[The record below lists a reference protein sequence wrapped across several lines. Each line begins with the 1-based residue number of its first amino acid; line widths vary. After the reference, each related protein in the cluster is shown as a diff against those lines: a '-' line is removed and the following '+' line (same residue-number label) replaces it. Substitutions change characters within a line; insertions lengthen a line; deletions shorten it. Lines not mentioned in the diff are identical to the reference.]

1 MMAAHG
7 AVSRDVSRTS
17 ARLWEASAVVLA
29 AMPLAMAIA
38 HRSSPLVLTLATL
51 LALAALAAEGR
62 VRAFYDDARA
72 TLATPVGCATLA
84 FMGWACAS
92 ILWSETP
99 ATSLQAFVEF
109 FLTLGA
115 AAGLALLLPG
125 RVSRHVVWIAAGAVA
140 LACTSMLF
148 ELATGM
154 AVRRAI
160 GVRIASYIFNRPV
173 LTTVILLAPL
183 MLWLDGRRKGRVA
196 QILLMVLV
204 AVTAAI
210 SESGSAVL
218 GVLALVLAYCAAR
231 AVPRAALAGLALATV
246 AALGTAPVIG
256 DIAQRLIPAAV
267 HGELA
272 SSHSRDRVEI
282 WRSFGA
288 AIRAAPIIGAG
299 FGASPKLDGSSEAVA
314 VAPELQILLGV
325 GHPHNAAIQ
334 IWAELG
340 VVGAVLAAMVL
351 LLTIRALS
359 RLPPRQRAPA
369 LAMLGAAASVSLV
382 GHGAWQGWW
391 AASIGAAAV
400 WFRVAVRQERAP

>member
-1 MMAAHG
+1 MAAHG
-7 AVSRDVSRTS
+7 PVSRDVSRTTG
-17 ARLWEASAVVLA
+17 RLWEASALVLA

-51 LALAALAAEGR
+51 LALAALATEGR

-72 TLATPVGCATLA
+72 ALATAVGCATLA
-84 FMGWACAS
+84 LMGWAGAS

-99 ATSLQAFVEF
+99 PTSLQAFVEF

-125 RVSRHVVWIAAGAVA
+125 RVSRQVVWIAAGAVA

-154 AVRRAI
+154 ALRRAI
-160 GVRIASYIFNRPV
+160 GVRIATYIFNRPV
-173 LTTVILLAPL
+173 LTAVIVVAPL
-183 MLWLDGRRKGRVA
+183 MLWLDGRRKGRIA

-218 GVLALVLAYCAAR
+218 GVLTLVLAYCAAR
-231 AVPRAALAGLALATV
+231 AVPRATLAGLALATV

-256 DIAQRLIPAAV
+256 DIAQRVIPAAV

-288 AIRAAPIIGAG
+288 AIRAAPIVGAG
-299 FGASPKLDGSSEAVA
+299 FGASPKLDAASEAARVP
-314 VAPELQILLGV
+314 PELQILLGA

-340 VVGAVLAAMVL
+340 VVGAVLAGFVL
-351 LLTIRALS
+351 LLMLRAVS
-359 RLPPRQRAPA
+359 RLPFRQLTFAVPFV
-369 LAMLGAAASVSLV
+369 AAACAVSLV

-391 AASIGAAAV
+391 AASLGTAVV
-400 WFRVAVRQERAP
+400 WFRVAARQESAP